1 MLRNLTIHHRLLLN
15 SALTLLGLLGL
26 AAVTLYMSYQA
37 VLDDKRETVK
47 EMVDATQGAIM
58 RLQQQEQAGTL
69 ARAVAQQQAREL
81 VRQMRFG
88 NDNYLWI
95 NDLTPKAILHPA
107 KPELEGQDLSA
118 IRDSRGKPIFL
129 EFVRVAQAQPQGG
142 YVDYYWPKPG
152 HADPVFKISYVRLI
166 PGWNWVLG
174 TGVYTDDV
182 WSFFTQLLM
191 TVLEIVI
198 PLMLVLML
206 LSLAIGRSII
216 RPLLQ
221 TEQSLAAIAAGGG
234 DLTRQLDEQGHDELA
249 ALARAFNRFTQNLA
263 QTVGHIMV
271 ASERSQ
277 RAAAELEGAVH
288 AGRQTMQRQHS
299 ETEGVATAM
308 NEMAATT
315 REVAN
320 SAVQAADAAQEARQR
335 LDQGQQ
341 VIELAIGAMRH
352 LNQEVV
358 NADSVVHRLVGETQ
372 QIGSVVEVIR
382 RIADQT
388 NLLALNAAIEAA
400 RAGEMGRGFAVVADE
415 VRTLATQTQNST
427 NEIQNIIGRL
437 QQGVHDAAN
446 SMQQTQ
452 QISVQTVA
460 HSEGTGQALTAI
472 AQAILVMNDRNAQIA
487 SAAEQQSQASADI
500 NRNVVNIATLGSEA
514 DQQNQQVQ
522 AISHDLHQLSDELQE
537 LVSRFRIQ

>member
-221 TEQSLAAIAAGGG
+221 TEQSLRPSRPAVAISPGSWMSKGMMNWQHWRAPSIVSRRI
-234 DLTRQLDEQGHDELA
+234 LRRPLA
-249 ALARAFNRFTQNLA
+249 ISWWPAN
-263 QTVGHIMV
+263 V
-271 ASERSQ
+271 ASAPLLNSKVPSTQ
-277 RAAAELEGAVH
+277 V
-288 AGRQTMQRQHS
+288 GRRCS
-299 ETEGVATAM
+299 
-308 NEMAATT
+308 
-315 REVAN
+315 
-320 SAVQAADAAQEARQR
+320 
-335 LDQGQQ
+335 
-341 VIELAIGAMRH
+341 
-352 LNQEVV
+352 
-358 NADSVVHRLVGETQ
+358 DSIVKQKGWRP
-372 QIGSVVEVIR
+372 R
-382 RIADQT
+382 
-388 NLLALNAAIEAA
+388 
-400 RAGEMGRGFAVVADE
+400 
-415 VRTLATQTQNST
+415 
-427 NEIQNIIGRL
+427 
-437 QQGVHDAAN
+437 
-446 SMQQTQ
+446 
-452 QISVQTVA
+452 
-460 HSEGTGQALTAI
+460 
-472 AQAILVMNDRNAQIA
+472 
-487 SAAEQQSQASADI
+487 
-500 NRNVVNIATLGSEA
+500 
-514 DQQNQQVQ
+514 
-522 AISHDLHQLSDELQE
+522 
-537 LVSRFRIQ
+537 

>member
-221 TEQSLAAIAAGGG
+221 TEQSLAAI
-234 DLTRQLDEQGHDELA
+234 
-249 ALARAFNRFTQNLA
+249 
-263 QTVGHIMV
+263 
-271 ASERSQ
+271 
-277 RAAAELEGAVH
+277 
-288 AGRQTMQRQHS
+288 
-299 ETEGVATAM
+299 
-308 NEMAATT
+308 
-315 REVAN
+315 
-320 SAVQAADAAQEARQR
+320 
-335 LDQGQQ
+335 
-341 VIELAIGAMRH
+341 
-352 LNQEVV
+352 
-358 NADSVVHRLVGETQ
+358 
-372 QIGSVVEVIR
+372 
-382 RIADQT
+382 
-388 NLLALNAAIEAA
+388 EAA

-537 LVSRFRIQ
+537 LVSRFRIR